1 MQLYSYEV
9 RNKLRTVQN
18 QFTALRTHEFSEKQM
33 QDYLNYMPEQLI
45 HFSPK

>member
-9 RNKLRTVQN
+9 RSKLRRVN
-18 QFTALRTHEFSEKQM
+18 DNYTALQTHEFSEKQM
-33 QDYLNYMPEQLI
+33 QEYLNQMPDQLI